1 MQLPMRYLFL
11 FLLFLLKNLL
21 FPGTLSAE
29 NDFETRIRA
38 AELRGDRLQ
47 VESLCRAWYNSGE
60 YSGGLL
66 NWCYNALMSV
76 EPNAVLVTQNDY
88 DTYPVWLL
96 QYALD
101 VRRDVSVLSLP
112 LLEDKDYRENL
123 GRLNPSKYTRSDGSL
138 SDFMNSLLAEHSAPA
153 ANPVY
158 FSAAID
164 KDRIEPNK
172 KYLYVTGLALKYSRS
187 NFDNLFALRM
197 NYENAFRTD
206 YLELELQKEIRPE
219 AVRTMNLG
227 YLPAFFLLYRH
238 YMAGGQSVK
247 AAKLERLS
255 MRIGREAGQ
264 EMQVRTFF
272 EPQAPAGDFTYGIRA
287 KDLDKRVKKI
297 RENFFAGETEVTN
310 AEYGQFLSDL
320 LKNRAF
326 DRLDSCRNGKTDWRA
341 LLPEQFSHLDD
352 ARVFEHGH
360 PDDPGHPVQN
370 ISHAAAQYYCDWL
383 TRAYNADTGR
393 KKYKKVLFRLPTKA
407 EWEKIALSR
416 HPDGTPY
423 PWGGYYV
430 LNSKG
435 CYLGNYFSTEPC
447 KDCPDQSKDS
457 NDGGFFTVPA
467 TSYFPSDEGLYCLSG
482 NVAEMVAEPGI
493 SKGGS
498 WKDIIYYGQ
507 IKVDNEYNAPGPGI
521 GFRVVM
527 DVVEQ

>member
-1 MQLPMRYLFL
+1 MRHLILLLF
-11 FLLFLLKNLL
+11 FLLKNLV
-21 FPGTLSAE
+21 FPAAVSAE
-29 NDFETRIRA
+29 SDYEARIRA

-60 YSGGLL
+60 YSSGLL
-66 NWCYNALMSV
+66 NWCYNALMSL
-76 EPNAVLVTQNDY
+76 EPNAVLVTQNDN

-112 LLEDKDYRENL
+112 LLEDKDYRENIC
-123 GRLNPSKYTRSDGSL
+123 RLNPMKYVRADGSL
-138 SDFMNSLLAEHSAPA
+138 SDFMNNLLAERSDTG

-158 FSAAID
+158 FSAALD

-172 KYLYVTGLALKYSRS
+172 KFLYVTGLALKYSRS
-187 NFDNLFALRM
+187 NFDNLFALRI

-206 YLELELQKEIRPE
+206 YLELDLQKETRPE

-227 YLPAFFLLYRH
+227 YLPAFSMLYRH

-247 AAKLERLS
+247 AAKIERLS

-264 EMQVRTFF
+264 EAQVRTFF
-272 EPQAPAGDFTYGIRA
+272 EPQQAAKTGAFLYGVRA
-287 KDLDKRVKKI
+287 KDLDKRMKKV

-310 AEYGQFLSDL
+310 DEYEQFLSDL

-326 DRLDSCRNGKTDWRA
+326 DLLDSCRIGKTDWRS
-341 LLPEQFSHLDD
+341 LLPTQFSQLDD
-352 ARVFEHGH
+352 SKVFEHGH
-360 PDDPGHPVQN
+360 PDAPGHPVQN
-370 ISHAAAQYYCDWL
+370 ISHSAAQRYCEWL
-383 TRAYNADTGR
+383 TRAYNTDTNK

-407 EWEKIALSR
+407 EWEKMALSR
-416 HPDGTPY
+416 HPEGTPY

-430 LNSKG
+430 RNSKG

-467 TSYFPSDEGLYCLSG
+467 SSYFPSDDGLYCLSG

-498 WKDIIYYGQ
+498 WKDIAYYGQ
-507 IKVDNEYNAPGPGI
+507 IPVDNEYNTPGPGI

-527 DVVEQ
+527 DIIEQ

>member
-1 MQLPMRYLFL
+1 MRLLFFL
-11 FLLFLLKNLL
+11 LLFLLKPLL
-21 FPGTLSAE
+21 FPNLLSAE
-29 NDFETRIRA
+29 GDYETRIRA

-47 VESLCRAWYNSGE
+47 VESLCREWYRSGE
-60 YSGGLL
+60 YSSGLL

-76 EPNAVLVTQNDY
+76 EPNAVLVTQNDN

-112 LLEDKDYRENL
+112 LLEDKDYRENIC
-123 GRLNPSKYTRSDGSL
+123 RLNPMKYVRADGGSL
-138 SDFMNSLLAEHSAPA
+138 GDFMSNLLAERSEAG

-164 KDRIEPNK
+164 KNRLEPNK

-187 NFDNLFALRM
+187 SFDNLFALRL

-206 YLELELQKEIRPE
+206 YLDLDLQKETRPE
-219 AVRTMNLG
+219 AVHAMNLG

-272 EPQAPAGDFTYGIRA
+272 EPQQQAKAGDFLYTIRG
-287 KDLDKRVKKI
+287 KDLDKRMKKI

-310 AEYGQFLSDL
+310 AEYEQFLGDL

-326 DRLDSCRNGKTDWRA
+326 DRLDSCRIAKTDWRA
-341 LLPEQFSHLDD
+341 LLPEQFRQLSD
-352 ARVFEHGH
+352 AAVFEHGH
-360 PDDPGHPVQN
+360 PDEAGHPVQN
-370 ISHAAAQYYCDWL
+370 ISHAAAQYYCEWL
-383 TRAYNADTGR
+383 TRSYNADAGR

-407 EWEKIALSR
+407 EWETLARSR
-416 HPDGTPY
+416 FPEGTPY
-423 PWGGYYV
+423 PWGGYFV
-430 LNSKG
+430 RNSKG

-447 KDCPDQSKDS
+447 KDCPDQAKDS

-467 TSYFPSDEGLYCLSG
+467 SSYFPNDEGLYCLSG

-498 WKDIIYYGQ
+498 WRDIAYYGQ
-507 IKVDNEYNAPGPGI
+507 TGVDNEYNTPGPSI

-527 DVVEQ
+527 DVIEQ